1 MIMVLPAPGD
11 RAYNTDSSGDAQTNF
26 NTVANQLESLL
37 NLRDQQVKAAM
48 SHYLATGVSEEY
60 QGKEQQW
67 HAKAGQVR
75 DIIRLLRQSLQQN
88 DETALAALKRAGQ
101 AVANIV

>member
-1 MIMVLPAPGD
+1 MLAAAPGD
-11 RAYNTDSSGDAQTNF
+11 RAYNTDSSADAQTNF
-26 NTVANQLESLL
+26 NNVANQLEALL

-48 SHYLATGVSEEY
+48 AQYLATNVSDEY
-60 QGKEQQW
+60 LGKEQRW

-75 DIIRLLRQSLQQN
+75 DIIRLLRQSLAQN
-88 DETALAALKRAGQ
+88 DETALAALKKAGT

>member
-1 MIMVLPAPGD
+1 MVVAAPGD
-11 RAYNTDSSGDAQTNF
+11 RAYNTDSSADAQTNF
-26 NTVANQLESLL
+26 NTVANQLEALL

-48 SHYLATGVSEEY
+48 AQYLATNVSAEY